1 MEMLQKT
8 FIPYGGYYSSP
19 FSRWQGSLAN
29 ENAIMLGAATAKRWL
44 AHKNWD
50 PKIIEYLVFGI
61 TIHQIHGFY
70 GSPYA
75 AALMGCPDIPGVL
88 LSQAWTTSTTG
99 IWQAA
104 IGVETGTYD
113 NCFCLMTDRTS
124 NGPHAIWPN
133 PQGPGGQVISEDWVM
148 DNFAKDPWAGGAMI
162 QTAEN
167 VAKDAGIRREQCDA
181 LTLRRYQ
188 QYQDALADDR
198 AFQKRYMF
206 AVEVAVSKKKNIL
219 VEADEGVTEST
230 AEGLAGLRP
239 VIPDGVHTFGSQTH
253 PADGNCGVSLT
264 TREKAKELSADPN
277 VEIQVIS
284 YGYARSKKGYM
295 AAAVYPAVQ
304 MALDKASISVD
315 DVKAIKTHNPFAVN
329 DIYLA
334 QKLNVDVNQM
344 NDYGCSMIYGH
355 PQAPTA
361 GRSIIEGIEA
371 VVMAGGGYLLWGGC
385 AAGDTGGGM
394 VLKIG

>member
-1 MEMLQKT
+1 
-8 FIPYGGYYSSP
+8 
-19 FSRWQGSLAN
+19 
-29 ENAIMLGAATAKRWL
+29 
-44 AHKNWD
+44 
-50 PKIIEYLVFGI
+50 
-61 TIHQIHGFY
+61 
-70 GSPYA
+70 
-75 AALMGCPDIPGVL
+75 
-88 LSQAWTTSTTG
+88 
-99 IWQAA
+99 
-104 IGVETGTYD
+104 
-113 NCFCLMTDRTS
+113 
-124 NGPHAIWPN
+124 
-133 PQGPGGQVISEDWVM
+133 
-148 DNFAKDPWAGGAMI
+148 MI

-167 VAKDAGIRREQCDA
+167 VAKDAGITREQCDA

-206 AVEVAVSKKKNIL
+206 PVEVAVSKKKNIL
-219 VEADEGVTEST
+219 VEVDEGVTEST
-230 AEGLAGLRP
+230 TEGLAGLRP

-253 PADGNCGVSLT
+253 PADGNCGLSVT

-277 VEIQVIS
+277 VEIQLIS

-295 AAAVYPAVQ
+295 AAAVYPASQ
-304 MALDKASISVD
+304 MALDKAGISVD

-334 QKLNVDVNQM
+334 QKLNVDVDEIN
-344 NDYGCSMIYGH
+344 NYGCSMIYGH